1 MPEQKRDYYEELN
14 LKKGASED
22 EIKKAYRK
30 MAKQYHPDLHPGDKA
45 AESKFKA
52 INEAYEVLSDPQKK
66 ARYDQFGHAGVD
78 PSYGAGGAG
87 DPFAGFTG
95 FNSSFNGGPGFAGF
109 GDIFE
114 SFFGGTA
121 GSRTGP
127 QQGDSIRVRLTLTF
141 EEAAFGVDREISIK
155 RTEHCSACSGTGAAA
170 GTHPETCSACG
181 GRGFVRMQRQTALGV
196 ITTNA
201 ACSAC
206 GGTGQIIKTPCSAC
220 NGTSVVR
227 KQRKI
232 NVHIPAGIDDGQ
244 AISLRGQGSAGV
256 RSGPPGD
263 LIVEVSVSPHEFF
276 QRRGSDVLCEI
287 PVTFVQAALGAELE
301 VPTLDGKVK
310 YTLPEGTQNGATFR
324 LKGKGIPSLR
334 RSTRGDQYVTVFVE
348 VPRNLNAA
356 QKEAIAK
363 LGETLGEENFA
374 KRKKFFKNTKNN
386 NTKNSK

>member
-30 MAKQYHPDLHPGDKA
+30 LAKQYHPDLHPGDKE
-45 AESKFKA
+45 AESRFKA

-78 PSYGAGGAG
+78 PNFGAGGG
-87 DPFAGFTG
+87 DPFAGFSG
-95 FNSSFNGGPGFAGF
+95 FGNFSGGAGFGGF

-114 SFFGGTA
+114 SFFGSSA
-121 GSRTGP
+121 GARTGP
-127 QQGDSIRVRLTLTF
+127 QQGDSIRVRLTLAF

-155 RTEHCSACSGTGAAA
+155 RTEHCAACGGSGAAD
-170 GTHPETCSACG
+170 GTRPETCSACG
-181 GRGFVRMQRQTALGV
+181 GRGYVRMQRQTALGV

-201 ACSAC
+201 VCSSC
-206 GGTGQIIKTPCSAC
+206 GGTGQIIKTPCNAC
-220 NGTSVVR
+220 SGTGVVR

-244 AISLRGQGSAGV
+244 AVSLRGQGSAGA
-256 RSGPPGD
+256 RGGPPGD
-263 LIVEVSVSPHEFF
+263 LIVEVSVTPHAFF

-334 RSTRGDQYVTVFVE
+334 RSARGDQYVTVFVE
-348 VPRNLNAA
+348 VPRNLNAS

-363 LGETLGEENFA
+363 LGETLGEENFT
-374 KRKKFFKNTKNN
+374 KRKKFFKNTKNSN
-386 NTKNSK
+386 PKNSK